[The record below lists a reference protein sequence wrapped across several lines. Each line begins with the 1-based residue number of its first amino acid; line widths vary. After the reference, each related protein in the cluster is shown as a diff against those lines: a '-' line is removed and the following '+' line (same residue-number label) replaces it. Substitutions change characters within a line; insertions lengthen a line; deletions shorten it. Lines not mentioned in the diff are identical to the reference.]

1 MLCAYQVL
9 GEALALVLHLPVPG
23 AVVGM
28 AMLLV
33 TLMVM
38 RPEPQQDTT
47 QDITQNTTQNKI
59 FIALFDDLQKASR
72 GLLKHLS
79 LLFIPA
85 GVGLIAYTHLLQ
97 RELWAVLGVIVLST
111 LLTLVCTALVMKM
124 MLKR

>member
-28 AMLLV
+28 ALLLV

-47 QDITQNTTQNKI
+47 QDITQNTT
-59 FIALFDDLQKASR
+59 FVALFDDLQKASR

-85 GVGLIAYTHLLQ
+85 GVGLIAYTHILQ